1 MQHPSSPQPPRRRF
15 SPEFKRHIVSACQ
28 QPGARTAAIAHEH
41 DIGVNVVRRWIRQAA
56 LARDAVALTPASS
69 SAFVALPLQSVPPAA
84 AEPIRL
90 ELRRGTSSISLQW
103 PASAGAQCGAWLREW
118 LR

>member
-15 SPEFKRHIVSACQ
+15 SPDFKQRIVSACQ
-28 QPGARTAAIAHEH
+28 QPGARTSSIAHEH

-56 LARDAVALTPASS
+56 LTRDAVALTPVCSE
-69 SAFVALPLQSVPPAA
+69 AFVSLPLPSAQPAM

-90 ELRRGTSSISLQW
+90 ELRRGASSVSLHW
-103 PASAGAQCGAWLREW
+103 PTAAAAQCGTWLREW